1 MHVIAKRS
9 FLFLE
14 RPTPIN
20 PDQPVMPAGRRHQLT
35 ATPAPQEIPAWLEND
50 AAFKNA
56 VEVGEIQPLTMT
68 ARAVEEEKPSRRKT
82 K

>member
-20 PDQPVMPAGRRHQLT
+20 PDQPVPPAGRRHQLT
-35 ATPAPQEIPAWLEND
+35 ATPAPQEIPAWLEKD
-50 AAFKNA
+50 PALLNA
-56 VEVGEIQPLTMT
+56 VKVGEIQLLTM
-68 ARAVEEEKPSRRKT
+68 AGAAKEGDRRKA